1 VKPDV
6 VVDIGNSR
14 IKWGRCQKGYDDEVY
29 ASLPGDA
36 PAEWESQL
44 QKWDVKSNLRW
55 AVAGVQPSWQEN
67 FIRWVEA
74 RGDSVQ
80 VITHKHIG
88 ISNEVDEPEKVGI
101 DRLLNAV
108 AANWLKPVTMQAVVI
123 SVGTAVTVDLVR
135 EFGSFAGG
143 AIFPGPRLM
152 AESLHQ
158 FTAKLPFVEMN
169 GIEYSEPPGKNT
181 KSAIQTGISAAI
193 IGGASF
199 LVEKIILDRKQDTW
213 VIMTGGALGDMA
225 DFPISKQVARTMVC
239 PSLTL
244 VGLRLTAESLP

>member
-14 IKWGRCQKGYDDEVY
+14 IKWGLCRTGYDDEVF

-36 PAEWESQL
+36 PGEWELQL
-44 QKWDVKSNLRW
+44 QKWDLRSRITW
-55 AVAGVQPSWQEN
+55 AVAGVQPHWQEQ
-67 FIRWVEA
+67 FTHWAEA
-74 RGDSVQ
+74 RGDRVQ
-80 VITHKHIG
+80 AITNEHIS
-88 ISNEVDEPEKVGI
+88 IPIEVDEPEKVGI
-101 DRLLNAV
+101 DRLLNAM
-108 AANWLKPVTMQAVVI
+108 AANWLKPATMQAVVV

-158 FTAKLPFVEMN
+158 FTAKLPRVQMGEVE
-169 GIEYSEPPGKNT
+169 YFEPPGRNT
-181 KSAIQTGISAAI
+181 HSAIQTGISCAI
-193 IGGASF
+193 LGGAS
-199 LVEKIILDRKQDTW
+199 LLIEKMILDRKQHTW
-213 VIMTGGALGDMA
+213 VIMTGGALGEMA
-225 DFPISKQVARTMVC
+225 EFPIAQVARVMVC

-244 VGLRLTAESLP
+244 VGLRIAAGSLP